1 MVTDLQYLTGLNL
14 PRCQQFLRFCCI
26 TCKNN
31 AAVSRYNPHDQRAFI
46 CIAVSAADRRADD
59 LYCSIAQGIIWGIM
73 ALGLY
78 ITFRL
83 LDIADLTVDGSFAT
97 GGAVAIMLI
106 TSGCPAWAALIAAL
120 LAGTA
125 AGLCTGVLHTRLG
138 IPAILSGILT
148 QLALYS
154 INLRI
159 MGMSANRSAN
169 PDTFKLLITLE
180 VVGVLQRV
188 IALDGGEAARGLLR
202 VLHIGGETPG
212 VGEGMGGY
220 CLAVGELPT
229 LLQFDRVLGGI
240 LVRGDAFGHFKMLL
254 AFRVEAHQT
263 FEQVA
268 DDLAAAHFVGVAR
281 NQTVLRLA
289 VVHGNQRGVAGI
301 AGGGV
306 VIG

>member
-1 MVTDLQYLTGLNL
+1 MRPGLEL
-14 PRCQQFLRFCCI
+14 VRTI
-26 TCKNN
+26 
-31 AAVSRYNPHDQRAFI
+31 
-46 CIAVSAADRRADD
+46 
-59 LYCSIAQGIIWGIM
+59 
-73 ALGLY
+73 
-78 ITFRL
+78 
-83 LDIADLTVDGSFAT
+83 
-97 GGAVAIMLI
+97 
-106 TSGCPAWAALIAAL
+106 
-120 LAGTA
+120 
-125 AGLCTGVLHTRLG
+125 
-138 IPAILSGILT
+138 
-148 QLALYS
+148 
-154 INLRI
+154 
-159 MGMSANRSAN
+159 ANRSL
-169 PDTFKLLITLE
+169 TELLDVLKCHARQREHGLVRELGREHGIRLVQLDDQR
-180 VVGVLQRV
+180 VVVRGGKTGKCGLRIDVRILQLV

-240 LVRGDAFGHFKMLL
+240 LVRGDTLGDFEMLPAL
-254 AFRVEAHQT
+254 RVEAHQT